1 MIHTEAT
8 DRLHAFET
16 LYAADTTR
24 SAEPDVSDL
33 TTRARRM
40 VEGVLAHLTPID
52 TVLNDAAIGWT
63 VPRMPVVDRNILRLA
78 AFELMYSDL
87 SPAIVINEAV
97 DLAKEYS
104 TAGSGKFVNG
114 VLDALAKTVRD
125 PSWVE
130 PVMPVPEA
138 AESSDDQ
145 DVGPTSED
153 TVPHVEGESNEPN
166 D

>member
-1 MIHTEAT
+1 MIHSEAT

-16 LYAADTTR
+16 LYAADSMRTV
-24 SAEPDVSDL
+24 EPDVSDL

-40 VEGVLAHLTPID
+40 VEGVLAHLGPID
-52 TVLNDAAIGWT
+52 ATLNDAAIGWT
-63 VPRMPVVDRNILRLA
+63 IPRMPVVDRNILRLA
-78 AFELMYSDL
+78 TFELMYSEL
-87 SPAIVINEAV
+87 SAAIVINEAV

-114 VLDALAKTVRD
+114 VLDALATTVRD

-130 PVMPVPEA
+130 PVIPETTETGTSDEQTDEDKTPLVA
-138 AESSDDQ
+138 GESDD
-145 DVGPTSED
+145 
-153 TVPHVEGESNEPN
+153 PN